1 LSTLR
6 ARADAAA
13 QVFVDDLSTAALDE
27 QDRHH
32 LVRVLRLRAGER
44 VVACDGAGSWRLCAL
59 TDDGGLDP
67 MSEVEIEPP
76 PLEAVSV
83 WLPALKGDRAEW
95 AIAKLTE
102 LGVDEI
108 GLLRCE
114 RASVR
119 LDGPTIERVLSR
131 WRRVAREAACQSRRT
146 RLPAILGPLD
156 VESAVGGGALRCD
169 LEGEAHPASPRSLAV
184 GPEGGWSEA
193 ERGSPELSFGLS
205 DGVLRTETAAVV
217 AGVVVTA
224 SRRGSPHAAR
234 AEAQ

>member
-6 ARADAAA
+6 ARAGAAA

-44 VVACDGAGSWRLCAL
+44 VVACDGAGSWRLCAV

-67 MSEVEIEPP
+67 MSEVVIEPP
-76 PLEAVSV
+76 PLEVVSV

-108 GLLRCE
+108 GLLGCE

-119 LDGPTIERVLSR
+119 LDGLTIERVLSR
-131 WRRVAREAACQSRRT
+131 WRRVAREAACQSPRRA
-146 RLPAILGPLD
+146 PSQSGPR
-156 VESAVGGGALRCD
+156 AAGAR
-169 LEGEAHPASPRSLAV
+169 RSEV
-184 GPEGGWSEA
+184 RP
-193 ERGSPELSFGLS
+193 
-205 DGVLRTETAAVV
+205 
-217 AGVVVTA
+217 
-224 SRRGSPHAAR
+224 SRRSP
-234 AEAQ
+234 